1 MKQKAPGHISFK
13 TLASMAWANL
23 RFKKLRNGL
32 TIVGIVIGVTSVYL
46 LFSFGFGL
54 QKLVENQ
61 ITNGVSINTVDVTA
75 RGSKLLSINQETVNS
90 FKGLDNVESAYGV
103 FIHAGKLTIN
113 NATADVVSYGIN
125 DAYQSVTN
133 IRVAAGSPNIYSEE
147 SKIAISS
154 SILSAL
160 GIDNPQQI
168 IGSKVNL
175 KVLGP
180 EGKVLDK
187 QFEVGSVI
195 SSGNNEEVF
204 ISGNFFK
211 SSGFTN
217 FAQAKVTV
225 NDSANVP
232 DVRRAI
238 ESLGYDTASP
248 LDTISQVNQFFGIFR
263 VVLASF
269 GGIGMVIAILGMIN
283 SLTVSL
289 LERTKEVALMFAI
302 GSRPRDIMNL
312 FIIEALILSSIG
324 AVIGILSA
332 MLLGNLG
339 DSLLNS
345 LANSRGATGGFS
357 VFINPWWLTIAILVF
372 MLSVGFL
379 VAFLPARRASRINP
393 IEALRNE

>member
-1 MKQKAPGHISFK
+1 MKQKTENHISFS
-13 TLASMAWANL
+13 TLTSMAWANL

-32 TIVGIVIGVTSVYL
+32 TIIGIIIGVSSVYL

-54 QKLVENQ
+54 QRLVENQ

-75 RGSKLLSINQETVNS
+75 RGSKLLSINQDTVNS
-90 FKGLDNVESAYGV
+90 FANLDNVESAYGV
-103 FIHAGKLTIN
+103 YIQAGKLTIN

-125 DAYQSVTN
+125 DKYQAVTN
-133 IRVAAGSPNIYSEE
+133 IRIAAGDSNIFNQDN
-147 SKIAISS
+147 KIAISS

-160 GIDNPQQI
+160 GLSNFEDI
-168 IGSKVNL
+168 IGSKVTL
-175 KVLGP
+175 KILGP
-180 EGKVLDK
+180 EGKTID
-187 QFEVGSVI
+187 QEFSVGSVV

-204 ISGNFFK
+204 LSGDVFK
-211 SSGFTN
+211 SNGFNN

-248 LDTISQVNQFFGIFR
+248 LDTISQVNQFFSIFR

-289 LERTKEVALMFAI
+289 LERTKEVALMFAL

-324 AVIGILSA
+324 AVIGIVSA
-332 MLLGNLG
+332 MLLGNIG
-339 DSLLNS
+339 DSILNG

-357 VFINPWWLTIAILVF
+357 VFINPWWLTLLILLF
-372 MLSVGFL
+372 MLVVGFL
-379 VAFLPARRASRINP
+379 VAFLPARRASRVNP

>member
-1 MKQKAPGHISFK
+1 
-13 TLASMAWANL
+13 MAWANL

-133 IRVAAGSPNIYSEE
+133 IRVAAGSPNIYNEE
-147 SKIAISS
+147 NKIAISS

-160 GIDNPQQI
+160 GIDNPGQI

-180 EGKVLDK
+180 EGKSLD
-187 QFEVGSVI
+187 QSFTVGSVI

-204 ISGNFFK
+204 ISQNVFK

-248 LDTISQVNQFFGIFR
+248 LDTISQVNQFFAIFR

-324 AVIGILSA
+324 AIIGILSA

-339 DSLLNS
+339 DSLLNN

-357 VFINPWWLTIAILVF
+357 VFTNPWWLTIAILAF

>member
-1 MKQKAPGHISFK
+1 
-13 TLASMAWANL
+13 MAWANL